1 MDTMPKLMD
10 HNKYVE
16 SLCCQ
21 VEAGR
26 LDATSELCAA
36 WHCHAR
42 ADVDIVYPSLPLSN
56 LDAVAMQMR
65 ATTDHRLIDRLVVQ
79 IERTSVPRESYAACS
94 GLLVRLIREHV
105 VAEELS
111 VFPVLMFQ
119 EG

>member
-16 SLCCQ
+16 TLCCQ

-42 ADVDIVYPSLPLSN
+42 ADLDIVYPSLPVSN
-56 LDAVAMQMR
+56 LEALAMQMR
-65 ATTDHRLIDRLVVQ
+65 ALTDHRLIERLVGQ
-79 IERTSVPRESYAACS
+79 IERTSAPRESYAASS
-94 GLLVRLIREHV
+94 GLLVRLIRQHV

-111 VFPVLMFQ
+111 VFPVLLFH
-119 EG
+119 EA